1 MAGLSPNGKNALLAG
16 LKSAVTHISLH
27 SSDPG
32 SNGTSEISGGTPAY
46 ARQAV
51 SFGDPAAGSMAT
63 TASMTFNVPA
73 SATVAYVGYWSASTG
88 GTFLGSRALDASQ
101 NFATAG
107 TFTVD
112 IGDLTEAIA

>member
-1 MAGLSPNGKNALLAG
+1 MAGLSANGKNALLTG
-16 LKSAVTHISLH
+16 LKNSITHASLH
-27 SSDPG
+27 SADPG
-32 SNGTSEISGGTPAY
+32 AEGINEISGGTPAY
-46 ARQAV
+46 GRQAV
-51 SFGDPAAGSMAT
+51 TFGSPSSGAMAT

-73 SATVAYVGYWSASTG
+73 SATVAFVGYWSAPTG

-107 TFTVD
+107 TFTVN